1 MKQFDVIVIGAGP
14 GGYVAAI
21 RASQL
26 GLKTAIIDKKWLGG
40 VCLNEGCIPSKA
52 LLHNAEIAFTLRTEA
67 KTYGISF
74 DNLELDY
81 SAAFKRSR
89 QVSQRLTK
97 GIAFLMKKN
106 KIEVFEGTGKLAGKG
121 KVIVEL
127 NAGGQEE
134 IEAKDV
140 ILSTGAHVTVIPGME
155 PDGEKV
161 LNYSHAIMLEQLPK
175 SAVIIGGGAI
185 GVEFATIWSGYGVEV
200 TIIEML
206 PHILPNED
214 EEAAKELVKA
224 FKKRGVKAF
233 TGTRVKTV
241 SKTETGTSVVVE
253 GENGEETLEAEI
265 TLVAIGFKPNSQG
278 IGLEEAGVALD
289 KRGFVQIDERMAT
302 NVAGVWAIGD
312 VTGQLLLA
320 HTASAQ
326 GQICAEVIAGE
337 EARKLDYRMIPR
349 AVFSD
354 PQVASFGYTE
364 AQAKEAGFDVK
375 VGRFSFIAN
384 GKALGLGQGTGFAK
398 IITDAKFGELL
409 GATLVGPEVSE
420 LLPELVL
427 AQANELTVEEIARSV
442 HIHPTLSEAIMEAAE
457 AAHGESIHGG

>member
-140 ILSTGAHVTVIPGME
+140 ILSTGAHATVIPGME

-320 HTASAQ
+320 HTASA
-326 GQICAEVIAGE
+326 
-337 EARKLDYRMIPR
+337 
-349 AVFSD
+349 
-354 PQVASFGYTE
+354 
-364 AQAKEAGFDVK
+364 
-375 VGRFSFIAN
+375 
-384 GKALGLGQGTGFAK
+384 
-398 IITDAKFGELL
+398 
-409 GATLVGPEVSE
+409 
-420 LLPELVL
+420 
-427 AQANELTVEEIARSV
+427 
-442 HIHPTLSEAIMEAAE
+442 
-457 AAHGESIHGG
+457 

>member
-1 MKQFDVIVIGAGP
+1 MKQFDVVVIGAGP

-26 GLKTAIIDKKWLGG
+26 GLKTAIIDKQWLGG

-52 LLHNAEIAFTLRTEA
+52 LLHNAEIAHTLRNYA
-67 KTYGISF
+67 KDYGISF

-97 GIAFLMKKN
+97 GVAFLMKKN
-106 KIEVFEGTGKLAGKG
+106 NIEVIEGTASLLAAGKV
-121 KVIVEL
+121 KVEL
-127 NAGGQEE
+127 KAGGEEE
-134 IEAKDV
+134 IEAKDI
-140 ILSTGAHVTVIPGME
+140 ILSTGAHATVVPGME
-155 PDGEKV
+155 PDGEKM
-161 LNYSHAIMLEQLPK
+161 LDYSHAIMLEKLPK

-185 GVEFATIWSGYGVEV
+185 GVEFATIWNGYGVEV
-200 TIIEML
+200 TIVEML

-214 EEAAKELVKA
+214 EEAAAELAKA
-224 FKKRGVKAF
+224 FRKRGVKVMADTKVKSVTKTD
-233 TGTRVKTV
+233 TGTT
-241 SKTETGTSVVVE
+241 VVVE
-253 GENGEETLEAEI
+253 GEKGEESLEAEI

-289 KRGFVQIDERMAT
+289 KRGFVQINDRMAT
-302 NVAGVWAIGD
+302 NVPGIWAVGD
-312 VTGQLLLA
+312 VTGKLLLA

-326 GQICAEVIAGE
+326 GQICAENIARME
-337 EARKLDYRMIPR
+337 ERKLDYRMIPR

-375 VGRFSFIAN
+375 VGRFNFIAN
-384 GKALGLGQGTGFAK
+384 GKALGLGKGTGFAK
-398 IITDAKFGELL
+398 VITDAKYGEIL

-427 AQANELTVEEIARSV
+427 AQANELTVEEIAKSV
-442 HIHPTLSEAIMEAAE
+442 HIHPTLSETVMEAAE
-457 AAHGESIHGG
+457 AALGQGIHS

>member
-140 ILSTGAHVTVIPGME
+140 ILSTGAHATVIPGME

>member
-1 MKQFDVIVIGAGP
+1 
-14 GGYVAAI
+14 
-21 RASQL
+21 
-26 GLKTAIIDKKWLGG
+26 LGG

-67 KTYGISF
+67 KTHGISF

-140 ILSTGAHVTVIPGME
+140 ILSTGAHATVIPGME

-161 LNYSHAIMLEQLPK
+161 LDYSHAIMLEQLPK

-233 TGTRVKTV
+233 AGTRVKTV